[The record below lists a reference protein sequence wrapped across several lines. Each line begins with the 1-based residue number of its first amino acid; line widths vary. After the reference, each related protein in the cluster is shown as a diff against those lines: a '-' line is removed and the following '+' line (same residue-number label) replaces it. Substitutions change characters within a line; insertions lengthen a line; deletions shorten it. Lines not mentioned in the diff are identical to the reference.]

1 MSNLTLDRPR
11 ANTSPAAFK
20 LERASPA
27 VGAHI
32 SGIDLAQRQ
41 SPETYQALRQAL
53 VDHGVIF
60 FRNQFLDAEQFE
72 HLGEQFG
79 EIHRPNT
86 ELIPALPGTRAT
98 AELKKKP
105 GQARNVGGRWHT
117 DQMHS
122 ISPSWACLLLARK
135 TPATG
140 GDTLWASM
148 AKVYE
153 SLSPGLQLAL
163 EQLKGVHTDAELQK
177 SQATGRAPA
186 APAVHPAVVTHP
198 LNRRKIMYVCSLMTR
213 QFEGWTEEESKP
225 LIDYLYS
232 HAQRPDFSCRFKWEP
247 GSMAIWDNF
256 QTWHFACNDYE
267 GGDERVMHRIVVR
280 GPEIGALS

>member
-1 MSNLTLDRPR
+1 V
-11 ANTSPAAFK
+11 NTVSLEKPATNSKAPAFK
-20 LERASPA
+20 LAPVTPA
-27 VGAHI
+27 VGAMI
-32 SGIDLAQRQ
+32 SDIDLSEHQT
-41 SPETYQALRQAL
+41 PETYQALRQAL

-60 FRNQFLDAEQFE
+60 LRNQFLSPEQFE

-79 EIHRPNT
+79 QIHRPNT

-105 GQARNVGGRWHT
+105 GQVRNVGGRWHT

-122 ISPSWACLLLARK
+122 ASPSWACLLLARK
-135 TPATG
+135 TPPIG

-148 AKVYE
+148 SKVYE

-163 EQLKGVHTDAELQK
+163 SQLKGVHTDAELQR
-177 SQATGRAPA
+177 SQATGRLPA
-186 APAVHPAVVTHP
+186 QPAVHPAVITHP
-198 LNRRKIMYVCSLMTR
+198 LSEKKIVYICSLMTR
-213 QFEGWTEEESKP
+213 EFDGWTPEESKP
-225 LIDYLYS
+225 LIDYLYN
-232 HAQRPDFSCRFKWEP
+232 HAQRPDFTCRFKWEP

-256 QTWHFACNDYE
+256 ETWHFACNDYE